1 LLILSLI
8 AGQMVLQQALIQKSK
23 GVSLVYQGK
32 PKYLVIFLAA
42 LGGMNF
48 PVTVVG
54 VSNVVKNS
62 GGLGVEICTLYQRL
76 GDKSGKGHG
85 FAFAA

>member
-1 LLILSLI
+1 MLILSLI
-8 AGQMVLQQALIQKSK
+8 AGQMVLQQALVQKSK
-23 GVSLVYQGK
+23 GESLVYQGK
-32 PKYLVIFLAA
+32 LKYLVIFLAA

-62 GGLGVEICTLYQRL
+62 GGLGVEMSVVKQIGTINGLI
-76 GDKSGKGHG
+76 
-85 FAFAA
+85 